1 MSKLQADLAKLT
13 SNQTR
18 LLTEQAAARVGF
30 NRALD
35 ADSAFL
41 LTGDVDEAT
50 NNKRKVAVKD
60 AEADFDRFARPLAI
74 LAPQIVEA
82 ENALALETLTAA
94 QGIGSKKLSG
104 QTDIVETSRAV
115 WLGSTRDYIAALDAV
130 TPAHFEMGQV
140 AGFLRNAR
148 SEAEM
153 ALDVGVPNLRAVA
166 EAIRDG
172 HIPIPKDAL
181 VIEKPPATAKPN
193 LTAVFSSHALTWI
206 DEKGSQRTIGKWHDV
221 ELPEAAAAFALQA
234 RLAVL
239 PNDPV
244 SAKSR
249 GQSSGHPEPSWL
261 NNLDTKVGPNIPGS
275 SDRMPPVDPIRSSAG
290 PFTVIDCGPAVQMK
304 VSR

>member
-1 MSKLQADLAKLT
+1 MSKIQAELAKLT
-13 SNQTR
+13 ADRTR
-18 LLTEQAAARVGF
+18 LQAKQAAARVGLD
-30 NRALD
+30 RALD

-41 LTGDVDEAT
+41 LTGNVDEAT

-60 AEADFDRFARPLAI
+60 AEADLGRFARPLAI

-82 ENALALETLTAA
+82 ENALAFEALAVARDT
-94 QGIGSKKLSG
+94 GSKKLSG
-104 QTDIVETSRAV
+104 QTDIVETSRSV
-115 WLGSTRDYIAALDAV
+115 WLASTLDLIAALDAV
-130 TPAHFEMGQV
+130 APAHYDMGQV

-148 SEAEM
+148 SEVDM

-172 HIPIPKDAL
+172 HMPIPKDAP
-181 VIEKPPATAKPN
+181 VIEKPPAPAKPK

-206 DEKGSQRTIGKWHDV
+206 DEKGSQRIIGKWHDV
-221 ELPEAAAAFALQA
+221 ELPEAAAAFALKA
-234 RLAVL
+234 NLAVL

-261 NNLDTKVGPNIPGS
+261 NNLDTKVGPNIPGNADS
-275 SDRMPPVDPIRSSAG
+275 TPPADPIRSSAG
-290 PFTVIDCGPAVQMK
+290 PFTIVDRGPAIQMK